1 MMITFDNVSFS
12 YSSDSSVFTNL
23 RVGIEARSKVLIVGR
38 NGAGKS
44 TFLRLLNGIL
54 HPTGGSVSVNGFLTS
69 DHPTSRLAAEAS
81 VTFQNPSHQ
90 LFASTVQ
97 SEAEFAPKSLGREN
111 PRDLAHQALQLF
123 HLDAQAKSHPYD
135 LSLSGRKLLSLAS
148 AAASAAPI
156 LAFDEP
162 SVNLSR
168 PEQQILIDGL
178 DTLHKKGTT
187 LLLVSHDLEL
197 FLPHCTHV
205 LILQGGGATFYDSP
219 LELLHNQ
226 TLLRRSG
233 VRLPLVHRLR
243 PHYGLTEFPES
254 APGEA

>member
-1 MMITFDNVSFS
+1 MMINFDNVSFR
-12 YSSDSSVFTNL
+12 YTSDINIFSNL
-23 RVGIEARSKVLIVGR
+23 QVGIEAGSKVLIVGR

-44 TFLRLLNGIL
+44 TFLKLLNGIL
-54 HPTGGSVSVNGFLTS
+54 HPTDGSVSVNGLITRG
-69 DHPTSRLAAEAS
+69 HPTSRLAAEVS

-97 SEAEFAPKSLGREN
+97 SEAEFSPKSLGREN
-111 PRDLAHQALQLF
+111 ARNLAQQALQLF
-123 HLDAQAKSHPYD
+123 HLEDQAKRHPYD
-135 LSLSGRKLLSLAS
+135 LSLAGRKLLSLAS
-148 AAASAAPI
+148 AAASGAPI

-168 PEQQILIDGL
+168 PEQHVLVNAL
-178 DTLHKKGTT
+178 DTLHRKGTT

-197 FLPHCTHV
+197 FLPRCTHV
-205 LILQGGGATFYDSP
+205 LILRSGGVTFYDSP
-219 LELLHNQ
+219 QALVRDQ

-243 PHYGLTEFPES
+243 PYCGLTHLPDS
-254 APGEA
+254 SVDQM